1 MVIQFPF
8 ALSLRERANVP
19 HDIMK
24 KTLAVIGLAF
34 ATLVSAADL
43 NSLSAEEQAA
53 GWRLL
58 FNGKD
63 LTGWRQYGKKT
74 PTPPGEGWKVEDG
87 LLKKL
92 PKVRGGDI
100 ITEAQF
106 EDYELS
112 WEWRLA
118 PGANNGVKYLVTEA
132 RTIGPG
138 HEYQMIDDK
147 AGKDIAAAK
156 RKTASFYD
164 VLPPATDKPLKE
176 PGQWNASR
184 ILIKGNHVEHWLN
197 GAKVLAYELGGEEVL
212 KAVADSK
219 FKKAAGFGT
228 KIKGHIMLTDHG
240 DEAWFRNIK
249 LRELK

>member
-1 MVIQFPF
+1 MQFSF
-8 ALSLRERANVP
+8 ALFTGTRANAS
-19 HDIMK
+19 HETMK
-24 KTLAVIGLAF
+24 PLVAILALAF
-34 ATLVSAADL
+34 TTAIYAADF
-43 NSLSAEEQAA
+43 NSLSAEDQAA

-63 LTGWRQYGKKT
+63 LTGWHQYGKKT

-100 ITEAQF
+100 ITEAQY
-106 EDYELS
+106 EDYELD

-118 PGANNGVKYLVTEA
+118 PGANNGLKYLVTEA
-132 RTIGPG
+132 RTSGPG

-147 AGKDIAAAK
+147 AGKDVAAAK

-164 VLPPATDKPLKE
+164 VLAPAANKPLKD
-176 PGQWNASR
+176 PGQWNTSR

-197 GAKVLAYELGGEEVL
+197 GAKVLAYELGSAELL
-212 KAVADSK
+212 KAVAESK

-249 LRELK
+249 IRELK